1 MSTLLNICPV
11 DGRYAKNADPL
22 RRTFSE
28 YGLIRH
34 RIRVEVEW
42 VRVMAA
48 SPQIK
53 ELPPLAGAALKK
65 LDEIVAITPEQAERV
80 KELERTTNHDVKA
93 VEYWIKEQM
102 EGVPE
107 LKDAIEMVHFC
118 CTSEDINN
126 LAYACMLSEG
136 TKEVIVPAM
145 RELVGELRG
154 WATDYAATPMLSLTH
169 GQPATPSTFGK
180 EMANVVHRFERHLK
194 KIEAVEYMG
203 KFNGATGNF
212 NAHALAYPE
221 IEWPKL
227 AEGLVTS
234 LGLTYQPYSTQI
246 ECHDYIAELADAVS
260 RFNTTVLDLD
270 RDMWSYV
277 SRGLLKLKVVKGE
290 VGSSTMPHKVNPI
303 DFENSEG
310 NVGVANALLGHL
322 AAKLPVSR
330 MQRDLSDST
339 ALRCLGMGF
348 AHSLLAVR
356 ATQRGLSRSTVDAEA
371 MAQDLAPQWALLGE
385 AVQTILRKHHV
396 PQAYEKLK
404 DLTQG
409 KEVTQATMAEFVQK
423 LEIPAGD
430 KKVLAELTPASY
442 VGLAEALAKQV

>member
-339 ALRCLGMGF
+339 ALRCLGIGF